1 MLGSYDLSL
10 GSPGNAVV
18 FLSRLKPR
26 ELHDGF
32 IVPEEYR
39 LPVNYHPVYKRLGL
53 VPASDKKR

>member
-1 MLGSYDLSL
+1 MLSSYELSL
-10 GSPGNAVV
+10 VSPVNAVV

-39 LPVNYHPVYKRLGL
+39 QPVNYHPIYKRLGL
-53 VPASDKKR
+53 VPVRDKKR